1 MEALKLEQQNDPLA
15 FINWIVSARG
25 RVARSWRRYI
35 GDQCA
40 LKGHRV
46 IMLVMW
52 SIGCAL
58 DDRERGRGDLGW
70 SRIYSLLRTLDQ
82 VVIDRGVWMRGW
94 PLMHLEE
101 EPPASCVRE
110 PTVGLM
116 PNPTSR
122 LLDPKAAAICQTWHR
137 ELKAMEGDVAKMNP
151 PEEEKSARAKARAR
165 TRANRKQNPDGDGAP
180 SPKKT
185 PKKQ

>member
-1 MEALKLEQQNDPLA
+1 
-15 FINWIVSARG
+15 
-25 RVARSWRRYI
+25 
-35 GDQCA
+35 
-40 LKGHRV
+40 
-46 IMLVMW
+46 MLVMW

-122 LLDPKAAAICQTWHR
+122 LLDPKAAAICQT
-137 ELKAMEGDVAKMNP
+137 
-151 PEEEKSARAKARAR
+151 
-165 TRANRKQNPDGDGAP
+165 RKLSLQ
-180 SPKKT
+180 
-185 PKKQ
+185 

>member
-1 MEALKLEQQNDPLA
+1 
-15 FINWIVSARG
+15 
-25 RVARSWRRYI
+25 
-35 GDQCA
+35 
-40 LKGHRV
+40 
-46 IMLVMW
+46 
-52 SIGCAL
+52 
-58 DDRERGRGDLGW
+58 
-70 SRIYSLLRTLDQ
+70 
-82 VVIDRGVWMRGW
+82 
-94 PLMHLEE
+94 MHLEE

-137 ELKAMEGDVAKMNP
+137 ELKAMEGETAKKSQ

-165 TRANRKQNPDGDGAP
+165 TRANRKLNPDGDGAP
-180 SPKKT
+180 APKKT